1 MTKYGLRARVL
12 AFTILPTL
20 IIGGLIAGY
29 FTFHRYHQLEN
40 NLIDQGINIIEP
52 LAIASEYGMTQH
64 SRESLKRLIGLTHRK
79 NSPFI
84 KSIAVFTQD
93 NQLFVTSNYHR
104 DFSQL
109 RLPDGSVIPALTSV
123 SFNGDDIILRTPIQA
138 ETSLDGFPLPSDLEP
153 PVIGYISMQL
163 ATDRAIV
170 LQYRDAFFAVVI
182 VLIGLAI
189 STLFGFR
196 LVKSVTQPITDMVQA
211 VHRIR
216 EGRLDTRV
224 SGQLTGELDM
234 LKNGIN
240 AMAKALSEYHEEM
253 QQNIDQATSDLRET
267 LEQIE
272 IQNVELDMAKKRAQE
287 AARVKSEFLA
297 NMSHELRTPLNG
309 VIGFTRQLLKTSL
322 TPSQTDYMQ
331 TIEKSARNLL
341 GIINDILDFSKLEAG
356 KLQLEHIPFS
366 LRDTLN
372 ETMHLL
378 GPSAHDKQLELSL
391 QVDAAV
397 PDYLTGDPM
406 RLQQVLTNLTGNAIK
421 FTERGNVD
429 VRVEQTGESS
439 GNKVRL
445 RVLIRD
451 TGIGISEEQ
460 QRQLFQAFNQADSSI
475 SRRYGGTGLG
485 LVITQKLVQQMGGQI
500 RFESELGKGSVFSF
514 NLELDVSP
522 LPQTERLPLDRIL
535 GKRVWLLEPDP
546 FTHASLLALLA
557 EWQLDVHS
565 LTVDEEW
572 PQMSSQDMVLIGSST
587 LHSPQQVIAR
597 LDGLDGQQNTIVML
611 SSHEPS
617 LYDAMLAHGAVH
629 CLSKPINHR
638 KLLHAL
644 LSPEAARSTP
654 LPAPSQR
661 TGQEIKVQAV
671 KVLAVD
677 DNAANLKLIA
687 AMLKEMVTEV
697 VVCKNG
703 KEAVNLAQSQ
713 PFDIIFMDI
722 QMPVMDGISA
732 TQAIRHHS
740 LNTETPIV
748 AVTAHAIPG
757 ERERL
762 IRQGMDDYLAKP
774 IDEGM
779 LAQLITDF
787 AHRRHQNH
795 GDRQIDWDL
804 AVRQAAGKQ
813 ALAKEM
819 LTMLLASFDEVEP
832 LLEAA
837 LEGTAD
843 DAEVL
848 AQLHRLNGGCAYS
861 GVPGLQRLLSQL
873 EQQLRDGVPVSDL
886 EPELL
891 ELQDALEQV
900 RREAPPYLAL
910 AD

>member
-1 MTKYGLRARVL
+1 MSHKNNSMTKYGLRARVL

-20 IIGGLIAGY
+20 IIGGLMAGY
-29 FTFHRYHQLEN
+29 FTFHRYQQLEN

-79 NSPFI
+79 NSPLI

-104 DFSQL
+104 DFTRLQ
-109 RLPDGSVIPALTSV
+109 LPDGEPIPELTSITLY
-123 SFNGDDIILRTPIQA
+123 GDDIILRTPIQA
-138 ETSLDGFPLPSDLEP
+138 ETTMDGFPLPSDVEP
-153 PVIGYISMQL
+153 PMIGYISMQMT
-163 ATDRAIV
+163 TDRAM
-170 LQYRDAFFAVVI
+170 LLHYRDTFFAI
-182 VLIGLAI
+182 IMVLLGVAV

-196 LVKSVTQPITDMVQA
+196 LVKSVTQPITNMVQA
-211 VHRIR
+211 VHKIR

-224 SGQLTGELDM
+224 SGELTGELDM

-391 QVDAAV
+391 RVDADV
-397 PDYLTGDPM
+397 PDTLTGDPM

-429 VRVEQTGESS
+429 VHIEQLGSS
-439 GNKVRL
+439 NHKVKLNVR
-445 RVLIRD
+445 IRD

-500 RFESELGKGSVFSF
+500 RFESELDKGSVFSF
-514 NLELDVSP
+514 SLDLEVSP
-522 LPQTERLPLDRIL
+522 LPQTDQLPLDRIRN
-535 GKRVWLLEPDP
+535 KRLWLLEPDP
-546 FTHASLLALLA
+546 FARAALLALLA
-557 EWQLDVHS
+557 EWQLDIQL
-565 LTVDEEW
+565 LTNDAPW
-572 PQMSSQDMVLIGSST
+572 PEMSEQDIVLIGSST
-587 LHSPQQVIAR
+587 LHTPQQVISR
-597 LDGLDGQQNTIVML
+597 LDSLSGQQQNTIVLL
-611 SSHEPS
+611 SSHEPA
-617 LYDAMLAHGAVH
+617 LYEAMLTHGAQH
-629 CLSKPINHR
+629 CLSKPLNHR

-644 LSPEAARSTP
+644 LTPEASRQQ
-654 LPAPSQR
+654 LPAQPSARQL
-661 TGQEIKVQAV
+661 QPI

-687 AMLKEMVTEV
+687 AMLREMVTQV
-697 VVCKNG
+697 VLCKNG
-703 KEAVNLAQSQ
+703 KEAVKQAQSQ

-722 QMPVMDGISA
+722 QMPIMDGISA
-732 TQAIRHHS
+732 TQAIRSQS

-774 IDEGM
+774 IDESM
-779 LAQLITDF
+779 LARLITDF
-787 AHRRHQNH
+787 AHRRHQIV
-795 GDRQIDWDL
+795 GDQQVDWAL
-804 AVRQAAGKQ
+804 AVRQAAGKED
-813 ALAKEM
+813 LAREM

-832 LLEAA
+832 VLDAA
-837 LEGTAD
+837 LAGAID
-843 DAEVL
+843 DSEVL

-873 EQQLRDGVPVSDL
+873 EQQLRDGVPVSEL

-891 ELQDALEQV
+891 ELQDALELV
-900 RREAPPYLAL
+900 RQGAPRYLN
-910 AD
+910 

>member
-20 IIGGLIAGY
+20 IIGGLMAGY
-29 FTFHRYHQLEN
+29 FTFHRYQQLEN

-79 NSPFI
+79 NSPLI

-104 DFSQL
+104 DFTRLQ
-109 RLPDGSVIPALTSV
+109 LPDGEPIPELTSITLY
-123 SFNGDDIILRTPIQA
+123 GDDIILRTPIQA
-138 ETSLDGFPLPSDLEP
+138 ETTMDGFPLPSDVEP
-153 PVIGYISMQL
+153 PMIGYISMQMT
-163 ATDRAIV
+163 TDRAM
-170 LQYRDAFFAVVI
+170 LLHYRDTFFAI
-182 VLIGLAI
+182 IMVLLGVAV

-196 LVKSVTQPITDMVQA
+196 LVKSVTQPITNMVQA
-211 VHRIR
+211 VHKIR

-224 SGQLTGELDM
+224 SGELTGELDM

-391 QVDAAV
+391 RVDADV
-397 PDYLTGDPM
+397 PDTLTGDPM

-429 VRVEQTGESS
+429 VHIEQLGSS
-439 GNKVRL
+439 NHKVKLNVR
-445 RVLIRD
+445 IRD

-500 RFESELGKGSVFSF
+500 RFESELDKGSIFSF
-514 NLELDVSP
+514 SLDLEVSP
-522 LPQTERLPLDRIL
+522 LPQTDQLPLDRIRN
-535 GKRVWLLEPDP
+535 KRLWLLEPDP
-546 FTHASLLALLA
+546 FARAALLALLA
-557 EWQLDVHS
+557 EWQLDVQL
-565 LTVDEEW
+565 LTNDAPW
-572 PQMSSQDMVLIGSST
+572 PEMSEQDIVLIGSST
-587 LHSPQQVIAR
+587 LHTPQQVISR
-597 LDGLDGQQNTIVML
+597 LDSLSGQQQNTIVLL
-611 SSHEPS
+611 SSHEPA
-617 LYDAMLAHGAVH
+617 LYEAMLAHGAQH
-629 CLSKPINHR
+629 CLSKPLNHR

-644 LSPEAARSTP
+644 LTPEASRQQ
-654 LPAPSQR
+654 LPAQPSARQL
-661 TGQEIKVQAV
+661 QPL

-687 AMLKEMVTEV
+687 AMLREMVTQV
-697 VVCKNG
+697 VLCKNG
-703 KEAVNLAQSQ
+703 KEAVKQAQSQ

-722 QMPVMDGISA
+722 QMPIMDGISA
-732 TQAIRHHS
+732 TQAIRSQS

-774 IDEGM
+774 IDESM
-779 LAQLITDF
+779 LARLITDF
-787 AHRRHQNH
+787 AHRRHQIV
-795 GDRQIDWDL
+795 GDQQIDWAL
-804 AVRQAAGKQ
+804 AVRQAAGKED
-813 ALAKEM
+813 LAREM

-832 LLEAA
+832 VLDAA
-837 LEGTAD
+837 LASAID
-843 DAEVL
+843 DSEVL

-873 EQQLRDGVPVSDL
+873 EQQLRDGVPVSEL

-891 ELQDALEQV
+891 ELQDALELV
-900 RREAPPYLAL
+900 RQEAPRYLS
-910 AD
+910 

>member
-1 MTKYGLRARVL
+1 MSHKNNSMTKYGLRARVL

-20 IIGGLIAGY
+20 IIGGLMAGY
-29 FTFHRYHQLEN
+29 FTFHRYQQLEN

-79 NSPFI
+79 NSPLI

-104 DFSQL
+104 DFTRLQ
-109 RLPDGSVIPALTSV
+109 LPDGEPIPELTSITLY
-123 SFNGDDIILRTPIQA
+123 GDDIILRTPIQA
-138 ETSLDGFPLPSDLEP
+138 ETTMDGFPLPSDVEP
-153 PVIGYISMQL
+153 PMIGYISMQMT
-163 ATDRAIV
+163 TDRAM
-170 LQYRDAFFAVVI
+170 LLHYRDTFFAI
-182 VLIGLAI
+182 IMVLLGVAV

-196 LVKSVTQPITDMVQA
+196 LVKSVTQPITNMVQA
-211 VHRIR
+211 VHKIR

-224 SGQLTGELDM
+224 SGELTGELDM

-391 QVDAAV
+391 RVDADV
-397 PDYLTGDPM
+397 PDTLTGDPM

-429 VRVEQTGESS
+429 VHIEQLGSS
-439 GNKVRL
+439 NHKVKLNVR
-445 RVLIRD
+445 IRD

-500 RFESELGKGSVFSF
+500 RFESELDKGSVFSF
-514 NLELDVSP
+514 SLDLEVSP
-522 LPQTERLPLDRIL
+522 LPQTDQLPLDRIHN
-535 GKRVWLLEPDP
+535 KRLWLLEPDP
-546 FTHASLLALLA
+546 FARAALLALLA
-557 EWQLDVHS
+557 EWQLDVQL
-565 LTVDEEW
+565 LTNDAPW
-572 PQMSSQDMVLIGSST
+572 PEMSEQDIVLIGSST
-587 LHSPQQVIAR
+587 LHTPQQVLSR
-597 LDGLDGQQNTIVML
+597 LDSLSGQQQNTIVLL
-611 SSHEPS
+611 SSHEPA
-617 LYDAMLAHGAVH
+617 LYEAMLTHGAQH
-629 CLSKPINHR
+629 CLSKPLNHR

-644 LSPEAARSTP
+644 LTPEASRQQ
-654 LPAPSQR
+654 LPAQPSARQL
-661 TGQEIKVQAV
+661 QPI

-687 AMLKEMVTEV
+687 AMLREMVTQV
-697 VVCKNG
+697 VLCKNG
-703 KEAVNLAQSQ
+703 KEAVKQAQSQ

-722 QMPVMDGISA
+722 QMPIMDGISA
-732 TQAIRHHS
+732 TQAIRSQS

-774 IDEGM
+774 IDESM
-779 LAQLITDF
+779 LARLITDF
-787 AHRRHQNH
+787 AHRRHQIV
-795 GDRQIDWDL
+795 GDQQIDWAL
-804 AVRQAAGKQ
+804 AVRQAAGKED
-813 ALAKEM
+813 LAREM

-832 LLEAA
+832 VLDAA
-837 LEGTAD
+837 LAGAID
-843 DAEVL
+843 DSEVL

-873 EQQLRDGVPVSDL
+873 EQQLRDGVPVSEL

-891 ELQDALEQV
+891 ELQDALELV
-900 RREAPPYLAL
+900 RQEAPRYLS
-910 AD
+910 

>member
-20 IIGGLIAGY
+20 IIGGLMAGY
-29 FTFHRYHQLEN
+29 FTFHRYQQLEN

-79 NSPFI
+79 NSPLI

-104 DFSQL
+104 DFTRL
-109 RLPDGSVIPALTSV
+109 RLPDGSQIPELTSV
-123 SFNGDDIILRTPIQA
+123 TLYGDDIILRTPIQA
-138 ETSLDGFPLPSDLEP
+138 ETSMDGFPLPSDVEP
-153 PVIGYISMQL
+153 PMIGYISMQMT
-163 ATDRAIV
+163 TDRAMI
-170 LQYRDAFFAVVI
+170 LQYRDTFFAVI
-182 VLIGLAI
+182 MVLIGLAV

-211 VHRIR
+211 VHKIR

-309 VIGFTRQLLKTSL
+309 VIGFTRQLLKTAL

-391 QVDAAV
+391 QVDAEV

-429 VRVEQTGESS
+429 VRIEQTGGSN

-445 RVLIRD
+445 NVLIRD

-514 NLELDVSP
+514 SLDMDVSP
-522 LPQTERLPLDRIL
+522 LPQTDKLPLDRIQ

-546 FTHASLLALLA
+546 FSHSSLCALLA
-557 EWQLDVHS
+557 EWQLDVQS
-565 LTVDEEW
+565 LAIDTIW
-572 PQMSSQDMVLIGSST
+572 PEMSNQDMVIIGSST
-587 LHSPQQVIAR
+587 LHTPQQVIAR
-597 LDGLDGQQNTIVML
+597 LDGLDGQQNTIVLL
-611 SSHEPS
+611 SSHEPA
-617 LYDAMLAHGAVH
+617 LYDAMLAHGAQH
-629 CLSKPINHR
+629 CLSKPTNHR

-644 LSPEAARSTP
+644 LSPEAAKSAP
-654 LPAPSQR
+654 LPAPTQR
-661 TGQEIKVQAV
+661 QVQQV

-687 AMLKEMVTEV
+687 AMLKEMVSQVE
-697 VVCKNG
+697 VCKNG
-703 KEAVNLAQSQ
+703 KEAVRLAQSQ

-722 QMPVMDGISA
+722 QMPIMDGISA
-732 TQAIRHHS
+732 TQAIRSQS

-774 IDEGM
+774 IDESM

-795 GDRQIDWDL
+795 ADQQIDWSL
-804 AVRQAAGKQ
+804 AVRQAAGKLD
-813 ALAKEM
+813 LAKEM
-819 LTMLLASFDEVEP
+819 LTMLMASFDEVDP
-832 LLEAA
+832 VLEAA
-837 LEGTAD
+837 LAGQVE

-873 EQQLRDGVPVSDL
+873 EQQLRDGVPVSEL

-891 ELQDALEQV
+891 ELQDAMEQV
-900 RREAPPYLAL
+900 RQEAPRYLV
-910 AD
+910 

>member
-20 IIGGLIAGY
+20 IIGGLMAGY
-29 FTFHRYHQLEN
+29 FTFHRYQQLEN

-79 NSPFI
+79 NSPLI

-104 DFSQL
+104 DFTRL
-109 RLPDGSVIPALTSV
+109 RLPDGSQIPELTSV
-123 SFNGDDIILRTPIQA
+123 TLYGDDIILRTPIQA
-138 ETSLDGFPLPSDLEP
+138 ETSMDGFPLPSDVEP
-153 PVIGYISMQL
+153 PMIGYISMQMT
-163 ATDRAIV
+163 TDRAMI
-170 LQYRDAFFAVVI
+170 LQYRDTFFAVI
-182 VLIGLAI
+182 MVLIGIAF

-211 VHRIR
+211 VHKIR

-309 VIGFTRQLLKTSL
+309 VIGFTRQLLKTAL

-391 QVDAAV
+391 QVDAEV

-406 RLQQVLTNLTGNAIK
+406 RLQQVLTNLAGNAIK

-429 VRVEQTGESS
+429 VHIEQTGSS
-439 GNKVRL
+439 NGNKVRL
-445 RVLIRD
+445 NVLIRD

-500 RFESELGKGSVFSF
+500 RFESELGKGSIFSF
-514 NLELDVSP
+514 SLDMDVSP
-522 LPQTERLPLDRIL
+522 LPQTEKLPLDRIQ

-546 FTHASLLALLA
+546 FSHSSLCALLA
-557 EWQLDVHS
+557 EWQLDVQS
-565 LTVDEEW
+565 LAIDTIW
-572 PQMSSQDMVLIGSST
+572 PEMSNQDMVIIGSST
-587 LHSPQQVIAR
+587 LHTPQQVIAR
-597 LDGLDGQQNTIVML
+597 LDALDGQQNTIVLL

-617 LYDAMLAHGAVH
+617 LYEAMLAHGAQH
-629 CLSKPINHR
+629 CLSKPTNHR

-644 LSPEAARSTP
+644 LSPEATKSAP
-654 LPAPSQR
+654 LPTPSPR
-661 TGQEIKVQAV
+661 SVQAI

-687 AMLKEMVTEV
+687 AMLKEMVSQV

-703 KEAVNLAQSQ
+703 KEAVRLAQSQ

-722 QMPVMDGISA
+722 QMPIMDGISA
-732 TQAIRHHS
+732 TQAIRSQS

-774 IDEGM
+774 IDESM

-795 GDRQIDWDL
+795 GDQQIDWSL
-804 AVRQAAGKQ
+804 AVRQAAGKLD
-813 ALAKEM
+813 LAKEM
-819 LTMLLASFDEVEP
+819 LTMLMASFDEVDP
-832 LLEAA
+832 VLEAA
-837 LEGTAD
+837 FAGQGE

-873 EQQLRDGVPVSDL
+873 EQQLRDGVPVSEL

-891 ELQDALEQV
+891 ELQDAMEQV
-900 RREAPPYLAL
+900 RREAPLYLA
-910 AD
+910 

>member
-20 IIGGLIAGY
+20 IIGGLMAGY
-29 FTFHRYHQLEN
+29 FTFHRYQQLEN

-79 NSPFI
+79 NSPLI

-104 DFSQL
+104 DFTRL
-109 RLPDGSVIPALTSV
+109 RLPDGVPIPDLTSITLQ
-123 SFNGDDIILRTPIQA
+123 GDDIILRTPIQA
-138 ETSLDGFPLPSDLEP
+138 ETSMDGFPLPSDAEP
-153 PVIGYISMQL
+153 PMIGYIAMQMT
-163 ATDRAIV
+163 TDRAML
-170 LQYRDAFFAVVI
+170 LQYRDTFFAIIMVI
-182 VLIGLAI
+182 IGVAF

-196 LVKSVTQPITDMVQA
+196 LVKSVTQPITNMVQA
-211 VHRIR
+211 VHKIR

-391 QVDAAV
+391 RVDANV
-397 PDYLTGDPM
+397 PDTLTGDPM

-421 FTERGNVD
+421 FTEQGNVD
-429 VRVEQTGESS
+429 VHIEQIGS
-439 GNKVRL
+439 GHHKVRL
-445 RVLIRD
+445 NVQIRD
-451 TGIGISEEQ
+451 TGIGISPEQ

-500 RFESELGKGSVFSF
+500 RFESVLDQGSTFSF
-514 NLELDVSP
+514 SLDVEVSP
-522 LPQTERLPLDRIL
+522 LPQTDQLPLDRIQ
-535 GKRVWLLEPDP
+535 GKRLWLLEPDT
-546 FTHASLLALLA
+546 FAQASLLALLA
-557 EWQLDVHS
+557 EWQLDVHP
-565 LTVDEEW
+565 LAIDDPW
-572 PQMSSQDMVLIGSST
+572 PEMSEQDMVLIGSST
-587 LHSPQQVIAR
+587 RHIPQQVLQR
-597 LDGLDGQQNTIVML
+597 LDSLSGQQQNTIVLL
-611 SSHEPS
+611 SSHEPA
-617 LYDAMLAHGAVH
+617 LYEAMLAHGAQH
-629 CLSKPINHR
+629 CLSKPVNHR

-644 LSPEAARSTP
+644 LSPEASRQK
-654 LPAPSQR
+654 LPAQPTHHPLQP
-661 TGQEIKVQAV
+661 I

-687 AMLKEMVTEV
+687 AMLKEMVSQV

-703 KEAVNLAQSQ
+703 KEAVKQARSQ

-722 QMPVMDGISA
+722 QMPIMDGISA
-732 TQAIRHHS
+732 TQAIRNQS
-740 LNTETPIV
+740 LNTTTPIV

-762 IRQGMDDYLAKP
+762 IRQGMDDYLTKP
-774 IDEGM
+774 IDESM

-787 AHRRHQNH
+787 AHRRHQND
-795 GDRQIDWDL
+795 GAQQIDWAL
-804 AVRQAAGKQ
+804 AVRQAAGKEE
-813 ALAKEM
+813 LAKEM
-819 LTMLLASFDEVEP
+819 LAMLLANFDEVEP
-832 LLEAA
+832 VLDAA
-837 LEGTAD
+837 LASEVAD
-843 DAEVL
+843 EEVL
-848 AQLHRLNGGCAYS
+848 TQIHRLNGGCAYS

-873 EQQLRDGVPVSDL
+873 EQQLRDGMVVSEL

-891 ELQDALEQV
+891 ELQDALELV
-900 RREAPPYLAL
+900 RQEAPRYLP
-910 AD
+910 

>member
-20 IIGGLIAGY
+20 IIGGLMAGY
-29 FTFHRYHQLEN
+29 FTFHRYQQLEN

-79 NSPFI
+79 NSPLI

-104 DFSQL
+104 DFTRLQ
-109 RLPDGSVIPALTSV
+109 LPDGEPIPELTSITLY
-123 SFNGDDIILRTPIQA
+123 GDDIILRTPIQA
-138 ETSLDGFPLPSDLEP
+138 ETTMDGFPLPSDVEP
-153 PVIGYISMQL
+153 PMIGYISMQMT
-163 ATDRAIV
+163 TDRAM
-170 LQYRDAFFAVVI
+170 LLHYRDTFFAI
-182 VLIGLAI
+182 IMVLLGVAV

-196 LVKSVTQPITDMVQA
+196 LVKSVTQPITNMVQA
-211 VHRIR
+211 VHKIR

-224 SGQLTGELDM
+224 SGELTGELDM

-391 QVDAAV
+391 RVDADV
-397 PDYLTGDPM
+397 PDTLTGDPM

-429 VRVEQTGESS
+429 VHIEQLGSS
-439 GNKVRL
+439 NHKVKLNVR
-445 RVLIRD
+445 IRD

-500 RFESELGKGSVFSF
+500 RFESELDKGSVFSF
-514 NLELDVSP
+514 SLDLEVSP
-522 LPQTERLPLDRIL
+522 LPQTDQLPLDRIRN
-535 GKRVWLLEPDP
+535 KRLWLLEPDP
-546 FTHASLLALLA
+546 FARAALLALLA
-557 EWQLDVHS
+557 EWQLDVQL
-565 LTVDEEW
+565 LTNDAPW
-572 PQMSSQDMVLIGSST
+572 PEMSDQDIVLIGSST
-587 LHSPQQVIAR
+587 LHTPQQVINR
-597 LDGLDGQQNTIVML
+597 LDSLSGQQQNTIVLL
-611 SSHEPS
+611 SSHEPA
-617 LYDAMLAHGAVH
+617 LYEAMLAHGAQH
-629 CLSKPINHR
+629 CLSKPLNHR

-644 LSPEAARSTP
+644 LTPEASRQQ
-654 LPAPSQR
+654 LPAQPSARQL
-661 TGQEIKVQAV
+661 QQI

-687 AMLKEMVTEV
+687 AMLREMVTQV
-697 VVCKNG
+697 VLCKNG
-703 KEAVNLAQSQ
+703 KEAVKQAQSQ

-722 QMPVMDGISA
+722 QMPIMDGISA
-732 TQAIRHHS
+732 TQAIRSQS

-774 IDEGM
+774 IDESM
-779 LAQLITDF
+779 LARLITDF
-787 AHRRHQNH
+787 AHRRHQIV
-795 GDRQIDWDL
+795 GDQQIDWAL
-804 AVRQAAGKQ
+804 AVRQAAGKED
-813 ALAKEM
+813 LAKEM

-832 LLEAA
+832 VLDAA
-837 LEGTAD
+837 LAGAID
-843 DAEVL
+843 DSEVL

-873 EQQLRDGVPVSDL
+873 EQQLRDGVPVSEL

-891 ELQDALEQV
+891 ELQDALELV
-900 RREAPPYLAL
+900 RQEAPRYLN
-910 AD
+910 

>member
-20 IIGGLIAGY
+20 IIGGLMAGY
-29 FTFHRYHQLEN
+29 FTFHRYQQLEN

-79 NSPFI
+79 NSPLI

-104 DFSQL
+104 DFTRL
-109 RLPDGSVIPALTSV
+109 RLPDGRPIPELTSV
-123 SFNGDDIILRTPIQA
+123 SRYGDDIILRTPIQA
-138 ETSLDGFPLPSDLEP
+138 ETSLDGFPLPSDLDP
-153 PVIGYISMQL
+153 PVIGYISMQM
-163 ATDRAIV
+163 TMDRAMI
-170 LQYRDAFFAVVI
+170 LQYRDTFFAVI
-182 VLIGLAI
+182 MVLIGIAV
-189 STLFGFR
+189 SALFGFR
-196 LVKSVTQPITDMVQA
+196 LVKSVTQPITDMVKA
-211 VHRIR
+211 VHKIR

-309 VIGFTRQLLKTSL
+309 VIGFTRQLLKTAL

-341 GIINDILDFSKLEAG
+341 SIINDILDFSKLEAG

-391 QVDAAV
+391 RIDAEV
-397 PDYLTGDPM
+397 PDHLTGDPM
-406 RLQQVLTNLTGNAIK
+406 RLQQVITNLAGNAIK
-421 FTERGNVD
+421 FTEQGNVD
-429 VRVEQTGESS
+429 VHISQS
-439 GNKVRL
+439 GPLHQGKCRL
-445 RVLIRD
+445 NVQIRD
-451 TGIGISEEQ
+451 TGIGISPDQ

-485 LVITQKLVQQMGGQI
+485 LVITQKLVQQMGGLI
-500 RFESELGKGSVFSF
+500 RFESELGQGSVFTFSLD
-514 NLELDVSP
+514 LEVSL
-522 LPQTERLPLDRIL
+522 LPQADQLPLDRIR
-535 GKRVWLLEPDP
+535 GRRVWLLEPDP
-546 FTHASLLALLA
+546 FTRAALCALLE
-557 EWQLDVHS
+557 EWRLDVT
-565 LTVDEEW
+565 LVEPDAPW
-572 PQMSSQDMVLIGSST
+572 PAIADQDMVIIGSSQRHGSESV
-587 LHSPQQVIAR
+587 LAR
-597 LDGLDGQQNTIVML
+597 LDGLKGRQNRIVLL
-611 SSHEPS
+611 SSHEPA
-617 LYDAMLAHGAVH
+617 LYEEMHQHGALH
-629 CLSKPINHR
+629 CLSKPVNHR
-638 KLLHAL
+638 KLLHTL
-644 LSPEAARSTP
+644 LSPEATKNEL
-654 LPAPSQR
+654 LPAPQPR
-661 TGQEIKVQAV
+661 HIEDIR
-671 KVLAVD
+671 VLAVD

-687 AMLKEMVTEV
+687 AMLKEMVSQV

-703 KEAVNLAQSQ
+703 KEAVHQAQSQ
-713 PFDIIFMDI
+713 GFDIIFMDI
-722 QMPVMDGISA
+722 QMPIMDGISA
-732 TQAIRHHS
+732 TQAIRSQS

-774 IDEGM
+774 IDEAM
-779 LAQLITDF
+779 LAQLIKDF
-787 AHRRHQNH
+787 AHRRHQSS
-795 GDRQIDWDL
+795 GPQQIDWTL
-804 AVRQAAGKQ
+804 AVRQAASKPE
-813 ALAKEM
+813 LAQEM
-819 LTMLLASFDEVEP
+819 LTMLLISFDEVDA

-837 LEGTAD
+837 IRGEAPSQ
-843 DAEVL
+843 EVL
-848 AQLHRLNGGCAYS
+848 DQLHRLNGGCAYS

-873 EQQLRDGVPVSDL
+873 EQQLRDGVAVAEL

-891 ELQDALEQV
+891 ELQDAIEQV
-900 RREAPPYLAL
+900 RAEAPRYL
-910 AD
+910 

>member
-20 IIGGLIAGY
+20 IIGGLMAGY
-29 FTFHRYHQLEN
+29 FTFHRYQQLEN

-79 NSPFI
+79 NSPLI

-104 DFSQL
+104 DFTRLQ
-109 RLPDGSVIPALTSV
+109 LPDGEPIPELTSITLY
-123 SFNGDDIILRTPIQA
+123 GDDIILRTPIQA
-138 ETSLDGFPLPSDLEP
+138 ETTMDGFPLPSDVEP
-153 PVIGYISMQL
+153 PMIGYISMQMT
-163 ATDRAIV
+163 TDRAM
-170 LQYRDAFFAVVI
+170 LLHYRDTFFAI
-182 VLIGLAI
+182 IMVLLGVAV

-196 LVKSVTQPITDMVQA
+196 LVKSVTQPITNMVQA
-211 VHRIR
+211 VHKIR

-224 SGQLTGELDM
+224 SGELTGELDM

-391 QVDAAV
+391 RVDADV
-397 PDYLTGDPM
+397 PDTLTGDPM

-429 VRVEQTGESS
+429 VHIEQLGSS
-439 GNKVRL
+439 NHKVKLNVR
-445 RVLIRD
+445 IRD

-500 RFESELGKGSVFSF
+500 RFESELDKGSVFSF
-514 NLELDVSP
+514 SLDLEVSP
-522 LPQTERLPLDRIL
+522 LPQTDQLPLDRIRN
-535 GKRVWLLEPDP
+535 KRLWLLEPDP
-546 FTHASLLALLA
+546 FARAALLALLA
-557 EWQLDVHS
+557 EWQLDIQL
-565 LTVDEEW
+565 LTNDAPW
-572 PQMSSQDMVLIGSST
+572 PEMSEQDIVLIGSST
-587 LHSPQQVIAR
+587 LHTPQQVISR
-597 LDGLDGQQNTIVML
+597 LDSLSGQQQNTIVLL
-611 SSHEPS
+611 SSHEPA
-617 LYDAMLAHGAVH
+617 LYEAMLTHGAQH
-629 CLSKPINHR
+629 CLSKPLNHR

-644 LSPEAARSTP
+644 LTPEASRQQ
-654 LPAPSQR
+654 LPAQPSARQL
-661 TGQEIKVQAV
+661 QPI

-687 AMLKEMVTEV
+687 AMLREMVTQV
-697 VVCKNG
+697 VLCKNG
-703 KEAVNLAQSQ
+703 KEAVKQAQSQ

-722 QMPVMDGISA
+722 QMPIMDGISA
-732 TQAIRHHS
+732 TQAIRSQS

-774 IDEGM
+774 IDESM
-779 LAQLITDF
+779 LARLITDF
-787 AHRRHQNH
+787 AHRRHQIV
-795 GDRQIDWDL
+795 GDQQVDWAL
-804 AVRQAAGKQ
+804 AVRQAAGKED
-813 ALAKEM
+813 LAREM

-832 LLEAA
+832 VLDAA
-837 LEGTAD
+837 LAGAID
-843 DAEVL
+843 DSEVL

-873 EQQLRDGVPVSDL
+873 EQQLRDGVPVSEL

-891 ELQDALEQV
+891 ELQDALELV
-900 RREAPPYLAL
+900 RQGAPRYLN
-910 AD
+910 

>member
-1 MTKYGLRARVL
+1 MSHKNNSMTKYGLRARVL

-20 IIGGLIAGY
+20 IIGGLMAGY
-29 FTFHRYHQLEN
+29 FTFHRYQQLEN

-79 NSPFI
+79 NSPLI

-104 DFSQL
+104 DFTRLQ
-109 RLPDGSVIPALTSV
+109 LPDGEPIPELTSITLY
-123 SFNGDDIILRTPIQA
+123 GDDIILRTPIQA
-138 ETSLDGFPLPSDLEP
+138 ETTMDGFPLPSDVEP
-153 PVIGYISMQL
+153 PMIGYISMQMT
-163 ATDRAIV
+163 TDRAM
-170 LQYRDAFFAVVI
+170 LLHYRDTFFAI
-182 VLIGLAI
+182 IMVLLGVAV

-196 LVKSVTQPITDMVQA
+196 LVKSVTQPITNMVQA
-211 VHRIR
+211 VHKIR

-224 SGQLTGELDM
+224 SGELTGELDM

-391 QVDAAV
+391 RVDADV
-397 PDYLTGDPM
+397 PDTLTGDPM

-429 VRVEQTGESS
+429 VHIEQLGSS
-439 GNKVRL
+439 NHKVKLNVR
-445 RVLIRD
+445 IRD

-500 RFESELGKGSVFSF
+500 RFESELDKGSVFSF
-514 NLELDVSP
+514 SLDLEVSP
-522 LPQTERLPLDRIL
+522 LPQTDQLPLDRIHN
-535 GKRVWLLEPDP
+535 KRLWLLEPDP
-546 FTHASLLALLA
+546 FARAALLALLA
-557 EWQLDVHS
+557 EWQLDVQL
-565 LTVDEEW
+565 LTNDAPW
-572 PQMSSQDMVLIGSST
+572 PEMSEQDIVLIGSST
-587 LHSPQQVIAR
+587 LHTPQQVISR
-597 LDGLDGQQNTIVML
+597 LDSLSGQQQNTIVLL
-611 SSHEPS
+611 SSHEPA
-617 LYDAMLAHGAVH
+617 LYEAMLAHGAQH
-629 CLSKPINHR
+629 CLSKPLNHR

-644 LSPEAARSTP
+644 LTPEASRQQ
-654 LPAPSQR
+654 LPAQPSARQL
-661 TGQEIKVQAV
+661 QPI

-687 AMLKEMVTEV
+687 AMLREMVTQV
-697 VVCKNG
+697 VLCKNG
-703 KEAVNLAQSQ
+703 KEAVKQAQSQ

-722 QMPVMDGISA
+722 QMPIMDGISA
-732 TQAIRHHS
+732 TQAIRSQS

-774 IDEGM
+774 IDESM
-779 LAQLITDF
+779 LARLITDF
-787 AHRRHQNH
+787 AHRRHQIV
-795 GDRQIDWDL
+795 GDQQIDWAL
-804 AVRQAAGKQ
+804 AVRQAAGKED
-813 ALAKEM
+813 LAREM

-832 LLEAA
+832 VLDAA
-837 LEGTAD
+837 LAGAID
-843 DAEVL
+843 DSEVL

-873 EQQLRDGVPVSDL
+873 EQQLRDGVPVSEL

-891 ELQDALEQV
+891 ELQDALELV
-900 RREAPPYLAL
+900 RQEAPRYLS
-910 AD
+910 

>member
-20 IIGGLIAGY
+20 IIGGLMAGY
-29 FTFHRYHQLEN
+29 FTFHRYQQLEN

-79 NSPFI
+79 NSPLI

-104 DFSQL
+104 DFTRL
-109 RLPDGSVIPALTSV
+109 RLPDGSQIPELTSV
-123 SFNGDDIILRTPIQA
+123 TLYGDDIILRTPIQA
-138 ETSLDGFPLPSDLEP
+138 ETSMDGFPLPSDVEP
-153 PVIGYISMQL
+153 PMIGYISMQMT
-163 ATDRAIV
+163 TDRAMI
-170 LQYRDAFFAVVI
+170 LQYRDTFFAVI
-182 VLIGLAI
+182 MVLIGIAF

-211 VHRIR
+211 VHKIR

-309 VIGFTRQLLKTSL
+309 VIGFTRQLLKTAL

-391 QVDAAV
+391 QVDAEV

-406 RLQQVLTNLTGNAIK
+406 RLQQVLTNLAGNAIK

-429 VRVEQTGESS
+429 VRIEQTGGSN

-445 RVLIRD
+445 NVLIRD

-514 NLELDVSP
+514 SLDLDVSP
-522 LPQTERLPLDRIL
+522 LPQTEKLPLDRIQ

-546 FTHASLLALLA
+546 FSHSSLCALLA
-557 EWQLDVHS
+557 EWQLDVQS
-565 LTVDEEW
+565 LAIDTIW
-572 PQMSSQDMVLIGSST
+572 PEMSNQDMVIIGSST
-587 LHSPQQVIAR
+587 LHTPQQVIAR
-597 LDGLDGQQNTIVML
+597 LDALDGQQNTIVLL

-617 LYDAMLAHGAVH
+617 LYEAMLAHGAQH
-629 CLSKPINHR
+629 CLSKPTNHR

-644 LSPEAARSTP
+644 LSPEATKSAP
-654 LPAPSQR
+654 LPTPSPR
-661 TGQEIKVQAV
+661 SVQAI

-687 AMLKEMVTEV
+687 AMLKEMVSQV

-703 KEAVNLAQSQ
+703 KEAVRLAQSQ

-722 QMPVMDGISA
+722 QMPIMDGISA
-732 TQAIRHHS
+732 TQAIRSQS

-774 IDEGM
+774 IDESM

-795 GDRQIDWDL
+795 GDQQIDWSL
-804 AVRQAAGKQ
+804 AVRQAAGKLD
-813 ALAKEM
+813 LAKEM
-819 LTMLLASFDEVEP
+819 LTMLMASFDEVDP
-832 LLEAA
+832 VLEAA
-837 LEGTAD
+837 FAGQVE

-873 EQQLRDGVPVSDL
+873 EQQLRDRVPVSEL

-891 ELQDALEQV
+891 ELQDAMEQV
-900 RREAPPYLAL
+900 RREAPLYLA
-910 AD
+910 

>member
-20 IIGGLIAGY
+20 IIGGLMAGY
-29 FTFHRYHQLEN
+29 FTFHRYQQLEN

-79 NSPFI
+79 NSPLI

-104 DFSQL
+104 DFTRL
-109 RLPDGSVIPALTSV
+109 RLPDGSQIPELTSV
-123 SFNGDDIILRTPIQA
+123 TLYGDDIILRTPIQA
-138 ETSLDGFPLPSDLEP
+138 ETSMDGFPLPSDVEP
-153 PVIGYISMQL
+153 PMIGYISMQMT
-163 ATDRAIV
+163 TDRAMI
-170 LQYRDAFFAVVI
+170 LQYRDTFFAVI
-182 VLIGLAI
+182 MVLIGIAV

-211 VHRIR
+211 VHKIR

-309 VIGFTRQLLKTSL
+309 VIGFTRQLLKTAL

-391 QVDAAV
+391 QVDAEV

-406 RLQQVLTNLTGNAIK
+406 RLQQVLTNLAGNAIK

-429 VRVEQTGESS
+429 VHIEQTGSS
-439 GNKVRL
+439 NGNKVRL
-445 RVLIRD
+445 NVLIRD

-514 NLELDVSP
+514 SLDLDVSP
-522 LPQTERLPLDRIL
+522 LPQTEKLPLDRIQ

-546 FTHASLLALLA
+546 FSHSSLCALLA
-557 EWQLDVHS
+557 EWQLDVQS
-565 LTVDEEW
+565 LAIDTIW
-572 PQMSSQDMVLIGSST
+572 PEMSNQDMVIIGSST
-587 LHSPQQVIAR
+587 LHTPQQVIAR
-597 LDGLDGQQNTIVML
+597 LDALDGQQNTIVLL
-611 SSHEPS
+611 SSHEPA
-617 LYDAMLAHGAVH
+617 LYDAMLAHGAQH
-629 CLSKPINHR
+629 CLSKPTNHR

-644 LSPEAARSTP
+644 LSPEAAKSAP
-654 LPAPSQR
+654 LPAPSPR
-661 TGQEIKVQAV
+661 SVQAI

-687 AMLKEMVTEV
+687 AMLKEMVSQV

-703 KEAVNLAQSQ
+703 KEAVRLAQSQ

-722 QMPVMDGISA
+722 QMPIMDGISA
-732 TQAIRHHS
+732 TQAIRSQS

-774 IDEGM
+774 IDESM

-795 GDRQIDWDL
+795 ADQQIDWAL
-804 AVRQAAGKQ
+804 AVRQAAGKLD
-813 ALAKEM
+813 LAKEM
-819 LTMLLASFDEVEP
+819 LTMLMASFDEVDP
-832 LLEAA
+832 VLEAA
-837 LEGTAD
+837 LTGQVE

-873 EQQLRDGVPVSDL
+873 EQQLRDGVPVSEL

-891 ELQDALEQV
+891 ELQDAMEQV
-900 RREAPPYLAL
+900 RQETPRYLA
-910 AD
+910 

>member
-20 IIGGLIAGY
+20 IIGGLMAGY
-29 FTFHRYHQLEN
+29 FTFHRYQQLEN

-79 NSPFI
+79 NSPLI

-104 DFSQL
+104 DFTRLQ
-109 RLPDGSVIPALTSV
+109 LPDGEPIPELTSITLY
-123 SFNGDDIILRTPIQA
+123 GDDIILRTPIQA
-138 ETSLDGFPLPSDLEP
+138 ETTMDGFPLPSDVEP
-153 PVIGYISMQL
+153 PMIGYISMQMT
-163 ATDRAIV
+163 TDRAM
-170 LQYRDAFFAVVI
+170 LLHYRDTFFAI
-182 VLIGLAI
+182 IMVLLGVAV

-196 LVKSVTQPITDMVQA
+196 LVKSVTQPITNMVQA
-211 VHRIR
+211 VHKIR

-224 SGQLTGELDM
+224 SGELTGELDM

-391 QVDAAV
+391 RVDADV
-397 PDYLTGDPM
+397 PDTLTGDPM

-429 VRVEQTGESS
+429 VHIEQLGSS
-439 GNKVRL
+439 NHKVKLNVR
-445 RVLIRD
+445 IRD

-500 RFESELGKGSVFSF
+500 RFESELDKGSVFSF
-514 NLELDVSP
+514 SLDLEVSP
-522 LPQTERLPLDRIL
+522 LPQTDQLPLDRIRN
-535 GKRVWLLEPDP
+535 KRLWLLEPDP
-546 FTHASLLALLA
+546 FARAALLALLA
-557 EWQLDVHS
+557 EWQLDVQL
-565 LTVDEEW
+565 LTNDAPW
-572 PQMSSQDMVLIGSST
+572 PEMGEQDIVLIGSST
-587 LHSPQQVIAR
+587 LHTPQQVISR
-597 LDGLDGQQNTIVML
+597 LDSLSGQQQNTIVLL
-611 SSHEPS
+611 SSHEPA
-617 LYDAMLAHGAVH
+617 LYEAMLAHGAQH
-629 CLSKPINHR
+629 CLSKPLNHR

-644 LSPEAARSTP
+644 LTPEASRQQ
-654 LPAPSQR
+654 LPAQPSARQL
-661 TGQEIKVQAV
+661 QQI

-687 AMLKEMVTEV
+687 AMLREMVTQV
-697 VVCKNG
+697 VLCKNG
-703 KEAVNLAQSQ
+703 KEAVKQAQSQ

-722 QMPVMDGISA
+722 QMPIMDGISA
-732 TQAIRHHS
+732 TQAIRSQS

-774 IDEGM
+774 IDESM
-779 LAQLITDF
+779 LARLITDF
-787 AHRRHQNH
+787 AHRRHQIV
-795 GDRQIDWDL
+795 GDQQIDWAL
-804 AVRQAAGKQ
+804 AVRQAAGKED
-813 ALAKEM
+813 LAREM

-832 LLEAA
+832 VLDAA
-837 LEGTAD
+837 LAGAID
-843 DAEVL
+843 DSEVL

-873 EQQLRDGVPVSDL
+873 EQQLRDGVPVSEL

-891 ELQDALEQV
+891 ELQDALELV
-900 RREAPPYLAL
+900 RQEAPRYLN
-910 AD
+910 

>member
-20 IIGGLIAGY
+20 IIGGLMAGY
-29 FTFHRYHQLEN
+29 FTFHRYQQLEN

-79 NSPFI
+79 NSPLI

-104 DFSQL
+104 DFTRLQ
-109 RLPDGSVIPALTSV
+109 LPDGEPIPELTSITLY
-123 SFNGDDIILRTPIQA
+123 GDDIILRTPIQA
-138 ETSLDGFPLPSDLEP
+138 ETTMDGFPLPSDVEP
-153 PVIGYISMQL
+153 PMIGYISMQMT
-163 ATDRAIV
+163 TDRAM
-170 LQYRDAFFAVVI
+170 LLHYRDTFFAI
-182 VLIGLAI
+182 IMVLLGVAV

-196 LVKSVTQPITDMVQA
+196 LVKSVTQPITNMVQA
-211 VHRIR
+211 VHKIR

-224 SGQLTGELDM
+224 SGELTGELDM

-391 QVDAAV
+391 RVDADV
-397 PDYLTGDPM
+397 PDTLTGDPM

-429 VRVEQTGESS
+429 VHIEQLGSS
-439 GNKVRL
+439 NHKVKLNVR
-445 RVLIRD
+445 IRD

-500 RFESELGKGSVFSF
+500 RFESELDKGSVFSF
-514 NLELDVSP
+514 SLDLEVSP
-522 LPQTERLPLDRIL
+522 LPQTDQLPLDRIRN
-535 GKRVWLLEPDP
+535 KRLWLLEPDP
-546 FTHASLLALLA
+546 FARAALLALLA
-557 EWQLDVHS
+557 EWQLDVQL
-565 LTVDEEW
+565 LTNDAPW
-572 PQMSSQDMVLIGSST
+572 PEMSEQDIVLIGSST
-587 LHSPQQVIAR
+587 LHTPQQVISR
-597 LDGLDGQQNTIVML
+597 LDSLSGQQQNTIVLL
-611 SSHEPS
+611 SSHEPA
-617 LYDAMLAHGAVH
+617 LYEAMLAHGAQH
-629 CLSKPINHR
+629 CLSKPLNHR

-644 LSPEAARSTP
+644 LTPEASRQQ
-654 LPAPSQR
+654 LPAQPSARQL
-661 TGQEIKVQAV
+661 QPI

-687 AMLKEMVTEV
+687 AMLREMVTQV
-697 VVCKNG
+697 VLCKNG
-703 KEAVNLAQSQ
+703 KEAVKQAQSQ

-722 QMPVMDGISA
+722 QMPIMDGISA
-732 TQAIRHHS
+732 TQAIRSQS

-774 IDEGM
+774 IDESM
-779 LAQLITDF
+779 LARLITDF
-787 AHRRHQNH
+787 AHRRHQIV
-795 GDRQIDWDL
+795 GDQQIDWAL
-804 AVRQAAGKQ
+804 AVRQAAGKED
-813 ALAKEM
+813 LAREM

-832 LLEAA
+832 VLDAA
-837 LEGTAD
+837 LAGAID
-843 DAEVL
+843 DSEVL

-873 EQQLRDGVPVSDL
+873 EQQLRDGVPVSEL

-891 ELQDALEQV
+891 ELQDALELV
-900 RREAPPYLAL
+900 RQEAPRYLS
-910 AD
+910 

>member
-29 FTFHRYHQLEN
+29 FTFHRYQQLEN

-84 KSIAVFTQD
+84 KSIAVFTQE

-123 SFNGDDIILRTPIQA
+123 SVNGDDIILRTPIQA

-170 LQYRDAFFAVVI
+170 LQYRDAFFAVII

-189 STLFGFR
+189 SALFGFR

-429 VRVEQTGESS
+429 VRVEQTGESN

-514 NLELDVSP
+514 HLDLDVSP
-522 LPQTERLPLDRIL
+522 LPQSERLPLDRIQ

-546 FTHASLLALLA
+546 FTHASLLALLG
-557 EWQLDVHS
+557 EWHLDVHS

-572 PQMSSQDMVLIGSST
+572 PPMSSQDMVLIGSST

-597 LDGLDGQQNTIVML
+597 LDGLDGQQNTIVLL
-611 SSHEPS
+611 SSHEPA

-644 LSPEAARSTP
+644 LSPEA
-654 LPAPSQR
+654 
-661 TGQEIKVQAV
+661 
-671 KVLAVD
+671 
-677 DNAANLKLIA
+677 
-687 AMLKEMVTEV
+687 
-697 VVCKNG
+697 
-703 KEAVNLAQSQ
+703 
-713 PFDIIFMDI
+713 
-722 QMPVMDGISA
+722 
-732 TQAIRHHS
+732 
-740 LNTETPIV
+740 
-748 AVTAHAIPG
+748 
-757 ERERL
+757 
-762 IRQGMDDYLAKP
+762 
-774 IDEGM
+774 
-779 LAQLITDF
+779 
-787 AHRRHQNH
+787 
-795 GDRQIDWDL
+795 
-804 AVRQAAGKQ
+804 
-813 ALAKEM
+813 
-819 LTMLLASFDEVEP
+819 
-832 LLEAA
+832 
-837 LEGTAD
+837 
-843 DAEVL
+843 
-848 AQLHRLNGGCAYS
+848 
-861 GVPGLQRLLSQL
+861 
-873 EQQLRDGVPVSDL
+873 
-886 EPELL
+886 
-891 ELQDALEQV
+891 V
-900 RREAPPYLAL
+900 RRAPCPRRRRA
-910 AD
+910 ACRRSRCWRWMTTPPTSSSSPPCSRRW

>member
-20 IIGGLIAGY
+20 IIGGLMAGY
-29 FTFHRYHQLEN
+29 FTFHRYQQLEN

-79 NSPFI
+79 NSPLI

-104 DFSQL
+104 DFTRL
-109 RLPDGSVIPALTSV
+109 RLPDGSQIPELTSV
-123 SFNGDDIILRTPIQA
+123 TLYGDDIILRTPIQA
-138 ETSLDGFPLPSDLEP
+138 ETSMDGFPLPSDVEP
-153 PVIGYISMQL
+153 PMIGYISMQMT
-163 ATDRAIV
+163 TDRAMI
-170 LQYRDAFFAVVI
+170 LQYRDTFFAVI
-182 VLIGLAI
+182 MVLIGLAV

-211 VHRIR
+211 VHKIR

-309 VIGFTRQLLKTSL
+309 VIGFTRQLLKTAL

-391 QVDAAV
+391 QVDAEV

-429 VRVEQTGESS
+429 VRIEQTGGSN

-445 RVLIRD
+445 NVLIRD

-500 RFESELGKGSVFSF
+500 RFESELGKGSIFSF
-514 NLELDVSP
+514 SLDMDVSP
-522 LPQTERLPLDRIL
+522 LPQTDKLPLDRIQ

-546 FTHASLLALLA
+546 FSHSSLCALLA
-557 EWQLDVHS
+557 EWQLDVQS
-565 LTVDEEW
+565 LAIDTIW
-572 PQMSSQDMVLIGSST
+572 PEMSNQDMVIIGSST
-587 LHSPQQVIAR
+587 LHTPQQVIAR
-597 LDGLDGQQNTIVML
+597 LDGLDGQQNTIVLL
-611 SSHEPS
+611 SSHEPA
-617 LYDAMLAHGAVH
+617 LYDAMLAHGAQH
-629 CLSKPINHR
+629 CLSKPTNHR

-644 LSPEAARSTP
+644 LSPEAAKSAP
-654 LPAPSQR
+654 LPAPTQR
-661 TGQEIKVQAV
+661 QVQQV

-687 AMLKEMVTEV
+687 AMLKEMVSQVE
-697 VVCKNG
+697 VCKNG
-703 KEAVNLAQSQ
+703 KEAVRLAQSQ

-722 QMPVMDGISA
+722 QMPIMDGISA
-732 TQAIRHHS
+732 TQAIRSQS

-774 IDEGM
+774 IDESM

-795 GDRQIDWDL
+795 ADQQIDWSL
-804 AVRQAAGKQ
+804 AVRQAAGKLD
-813 ALAKEM
+813 LAKEM
-819 LTMLLASFDEVEP
+819 LTMLMASFDEVDP
-832 LLEAA
+832 VLEAA
-837 LEGTAD
+837 LAGQVE

-873 EQQLRDGVPVSDL
+873 EQQLRDGVPVSEL

-891 ELQDALEQV
+891 ELQDAMEQV
-900 RREAPPYLAL
+900 RQEAPRYLV
-910 AD
+910 

>member
-29 FTFHRYHQLEN
+29 FTFHRYQQLEN

-84 KSIAVFTQD
+84 KSIAVFTQE

-123 SFNGDDIILRTPIQA
+123 SVNGDDIILRTPIQA

-170 LQYRDAFFAVVI
+170 LQYRDAFFAVII

-189 STLFGFR
+189 SALFGFR

-429 VRVEQTGESS
+429 VRVEQTGESN

-514 NLELDVSP
+514 HLDLDVSP
-522 LPQTERLPLDRIL
+522 LPQSERLPLDRIQ

-546 FTHASLLALLA
+546 FTHASLLALLG
-557 EWQLDVHS
+557 EWHLDVHS

-572 PQMSSQDMVLIGSST
+572 PPMSSQDMVLIGSST

-597 LDGLDGQQNTIVML
+597 LDGLDGQQNTIVLL
-611 SSHEPS
+611 SSHEPA

-644 LSPEAARSTP
+644 LSPAAVRRAP
-654 LPAPSQR
+654 LPAPTPRS
-661 TGQEIKVQAV
+661 VQAV

-795 GDRQIDWDL
+795 GDQQIDWPL
-804 AVRQAAGKQ
+804 AVRQAAGKP
-813 ALAKEM
+813 ALAREM

-832 LLEAA
+832 ILAAA
-837 LEGTAD
+837 LEGSAD
-843 DAEVL
+843 DADVL

-873 EQQLRDGVPVSDL
+873 EQQLRDGVAVSDL

-900 RREAPPYLAL
+900 RQEAPRYLAL
-910 AD
+910 TD

>member
-20 IIGGLIAGY
+20 IIGGLMAGY
-29 FTFHRYHQLEN
+29 FTFHRYQQLEN

-79 NSPFI
+79 NSPLI

-104 DFSQL
+104 DFTRL
-109 RLPDGSVIPALTSV
+109 RLPDGSQIPELTSV
-123 SFNGDDIILRTPIQA
+123 TLYGDDIILRTPIQA
-138 ETSLDGFPLPSDLEP
+138 ETSMDGFPLPSDVEP
-153 PVIGYISMQL
+153 PMIGYISMQMT
-163 ATDRAIV
+163 TDRAMI
-170 LQYRDAFFAVVI
+170 LQYRDTFFAVLI
-182 VLIGLAI
+182 VLIGIAF

-211 VHRIR
+211 VHKIR

-309 VIGFTRQLLKTSL
+309 VIGFTRQLLKTAL

-356 KLQLEHIPFS
+356 KLQLENIPFS

-391 QVDAAV
+391 QVDSEV

-429 VRVEQTGESS
+429 VRIEQTGGGN

-445 RVLIRD
+445 NVLIRD

-514 NLELDVSP
+514 SLDMDISP
-522 LPQTERLPLDRIL
+522 LPQTDKLPLDRIQ

-546 FTHASLLALLA
+546 FSHSSLCALLA
-557 EWQLDVHS
+557 EWQLEVQS
-565 LTVDEEW
+565 LAIDTIW
-572 PQMSSQDMVLIGSST
+572 PEMSNQDMVIIGSST
-587 LHSPQQVIAR
+587 LHTPQQVIAR
-597 LDGLDGQQNTIVML
+597 LDGLDGQQNTIVLL

-617 LYDAMLAHGAVH
+617 LYDAMLAHGAQH
-629 CLSKPINHR
+629 CLSKPTNHR

-644 LSPEAARSTP
+644 LSPEAAKSAP
-654 LPAPSQR
+654 LPAPSPR
-661 TGQEIKVQAV
+661 SVQAI

-687 AMLKEMVTEV
+687 AMLKEMVSQV

-703 KEAVNLAQSQ
+703 KEAVRLAQSQ

-722 QMPVMDGISA
+722 QMPIMDGISA
-732 TQAIRHHS
+732 TQAIRSQS

-774 IDEGM
+774 IDESM

-795 GDRQIDWDL
+795 ADQQIDWSL
-804 AVRQAAGKQ
+804 AVRQAAGKLD
-813 ALAKEM
+813 LAKEM
-819 LTMLLASFDEVEP
+819 LTMLMASFDEVDP
-832 LLEAA
+832 VLEAA
-837 LEGTAD
+837 LAGQVE

-873 EQQLRDGVPVSDL
+873 EQQLRDGVPVSEL

-891 ELQDALEQV
+891 ELQDAMEQV
-900 RREAPPYLAL
+900 RQEAPRYLV
-910 AD
+910 

>member
-20 IIGGLIAGY
+20 IIGGLMAGY
-29 FTFHRYHQLEN
+29 FTFHRYQQLEN

-79 NSPFI
+79 NSPLI

-104 DFSQL
+104 DFTRLQ
-109 RLPDGSVIPALTSV
+109 LPDGEPIPELTSITLY
-123 SFNGDDIILRTPIQA
+123 GDDIILRTPIQA
-138 ETSLDGFPLPSDLEP
+138 ETTMDGFPLPSDVEP
-153 PVIGYISMQL
+153 PMIGYISMQMT
-163 ATDRAIV
+163 TDRAM
-170 LQYRDAFFAVVI
+170 LLHYRDTFFAI
-182 VLIGLAI
+182 IMVLLGVAV

-196 LVKSVTQPITDMVQA
+196 LVKSVTQPITNMVQA
-211 VHRIR
+211 VHKIR

-224 SGQLTGELDM
+224 SGELTGELDM

-391 QVDAAV
+391 RVDADV
-397 PDYLTGDPM
+397 PDTLTGDPM

-429 VRVEQTGESS
+429 VHIEQLGSS
-439 GNKVRL
+439 NHKVKLNVR
-445 RVLIRD
+445 IRD

-500 RFESELGKGSVFSF
+500 RFESELDKGSVFSF
-514 NLELDVSP
+514 SLDLEVSP
-522 LPQTERLPLDRIL
+522 LPQTDQLPLDRIRN
-535 GKRVWLLEPDP
+535 KRLWLLEPDP
-546 FTHASLLALLA
+546 FARAALLALLA
-557 EWQLDVHS
+557 EWQLDVQL
-565 LTVDEEW
+565 LTNDAPWPEMSEE
-572 PQMSSQDMVLIGSST
+572 DIVLIGSST
-587 LHSPQQVIAR
+587 LHTPQQVLSR
-597 LDGLDGQQNTIVML
+597 LDSLSGQQQNTIVLL
-611 SSHEPS
+611 SSHEPA
-617 LYDAMLAHGAVH
+617 LYEAMLTHGAQH
-629 CLSKPINHR
+629 CLSKPLNHR

-644 LSPEAARSTP
+644 LTPEASRQL
-654 LPAPSQR
+654 LPAQPSARQL
-661 TGQEIKVQAV
+661 QPI

-687 AMLKEMVTEV
+687 AMLREMVTQV
-697 VVCKNG
+697 VLCKNG
-703 KEAVNLAQSQ
+703 KEAVKQAQSQ

-722 QMPVMDGISA
+722 QMPIMDGISA
-732 TQAIRHHS
+732 TQAIRSQS

-774 IDEGM
+774 IDESM
-779 LAQLITDF
+779 LARLITDF
-787 AHRRHQNH
+787 AHRRHQIV
-795 GDRQIDWDL
+795 GDQQIDWAL
-804 AVRQAAGKQ
+804 AVRQAAGKED
-813 ALAKEM
+813 LAREM
-819 LTMLLASFDEVEP
+819 LTMLLTSFDEVEP
-832 LLEAA
+832 VLDAA
-837 LEGTAD
+837 LAGAID
-843 DAEVL
+843 DSEVL

-873 EQQLRDGVPVSDL
+873 EQQLRDGVPVSEL

-891 ELQDALEQV
+891 ELQDALELV
-900 RREAPPYLAL
+900 RQEAPRYLS
-910 AD
+910 

>member
-20 IIGGLIAGY
+20 LIGGLMAGY
-29 FTFHRYHQLEN
+29 FTFHRYQQLEN

-79 NSPFI
+79 NSPLI

-104 DFSQL
+104 DFTRL
-109 RLPDGSVIPALTSV
+109 RLPDGQPIPELTSV
-123 SFNGDDIILRTPIQA
+123 TFQGDDIILRTPIQA
-138 ETSLDGFPLPSDLEP
+138 ETNLDGFPLPSDVEP
-153 PVIGYISMQL
+153 PMIGYISMQIT
-163 ATDRAIV
+163 TDRAM
-170 LQYRDAFFAVVI
+170 LLHYRDTFFAVIMVI
-182 VLIGLAI
+182 IGVAF

-211 VHRIR
+211 VHKIR

-224 SGQLTGELDM
+224 NGQLTGELDM

-391 QVDAAV
+391 RVDAEV

-406 RLQQVLTNLTGNAIK
+406 RLQQVLTNLAGNAIK
-421 FTERGNVD
+421 FTEQGNVD
-429 VRVEQTGESS
+429 VHIQQIGSS
-439 GNKVRL
+439 HHKVRL
-445 RVLIRD
+445 NVQIRD

-514 NLELDVSP
+514 SLDVEVSP
-522 LPQTERLPLDRIL
+522 LPQADSLPLDRIR
-535 GKRVWLLEPDP
+535 GKRLWLLEPDP
-546 FTHASLLALLA
+546 FAQASLRALLA
-557 EWQLDVHS
+557 EWQLDVQLLAH
-565 LTVDEEW
+565 DAPW
-572 PQMSSQDMVLIGSST
+572 PEMSSQEMVIIGSST
-587 LHSPQQVIAR
+587 LHTPQLVLTR
-597 LDGLDGQQNTIVML
+597 LDALDGRQNTIVLL
-611 SSHEPS
+611 SSHDPA
-617 LYDAMLAHGAVH
+617 LYEAMQAHGAQH
-629 CLSKPINHR
+629 CLSKPVNHR

-644 LSPEAARSTP
+644 LTPEANHQL
-654 LPAPSQR
+654 LPAQPSPRQL
-661 TGQEIKVQAV
+661 QPI

-687 AMLKEMVTEV
+687 AMLKEMVSQV

-703 KEAVNLAQSQ
+703 KEAVKQAQSQ
-713 PFDIIFMDI
+713 SFDIIFMDI
-722 QMPVMDGISA
+722 QMPIMDGISA
-732 TQAIRHHS
+732 TQAIRSQS
-740 LNTETPIV
+740 LNTSTPIV

-774 IDEGM
+774 IDESM
-779 LAQLITDF
+779 LAQLIADF
-787 AHRRHQNH
+787 AHRRHQNY
-795 GDRQIDWDL
+795 GDKQIDWSL
-804 AVRQAAGKQ
+804 AVRQAAGKE
-813 ALAKEM
+813 ALAREM
-819 LTMLLASFDEVEP
+819 LTMLLASFNEVEP
-832 LLEAA
+832 VLESA
-837 LEGTAD
+837 LNGAIED
-843 DAEVL
+843 SEVL
-848 AQLHRLNGGCAYS
+848 AQIHRLNGGCAYS

-873 EQQLRDGVPVSDL
+873 EQQLRDGVPVSEL

-891 ELQDALEQV
+891 ELQDALALV
-900 RREAPPYLAL
+900 RQEAPRYLA
-910 AD
+910 

>member
-20 IIGGLIAGY
+20 IIGGLMAGY
-29 FTFHRYHQLEN
+29 FTFHRYQQLEN

-79 NSPFI
+79 NSPLI

-104 DFSQL
+104 DFTRL
-109 RLPDGSVIPALTSV
+109 RLPDGSQIPELTSV
-123 SFNGDDIILRTPIQA
+123 TLYGDDIILRTPIQA
-138 ETSLDGFPLPSDLEP
+138 ETSMDGFPLPSDVEP
-153 PVIGYISMQL
+153 PMIGYISMQMT
-163 ATDRAIV
+163 TDRAMI
-170 LQYRDAFFAVVI
+170 LQYRDTFFAVI
-182 VLIGLAI
+182 MVLIGIAF

-211 VHRIR
+211 VHKIR

-309 VIGFTRQLLKTSL
+309 VIGFTRQLLKTAL

-391 QVDAAV
+391 QVDAEV

-406 RLQQVLTNLTGNAIK
+406 RLQQVLTNLAGNAIK

-429 VRVEQTGESS
+429 VHIEQTGGSN

-445 RVLIRD
+445 NVLIRD

-514 NLELDVSP
+514 SLDMDVSP
-522 LPQTERLPLDRIL
+522 LPQTEKLPLDRIQS
-535 GKRVWLLEPDP
+535 KRVWLLEPDP
-546 FTHASLLALLA
+546 FSHSSLCALLA
-557 EWQLDVHS
+557 EWQLDVQS
-565 LTVDEEW
+565 LAIDTIW
-572 PQMSSQDMVLIGSST
+572 PEMSNQDMVIIGSST
-587 LHSPQQVIAR
+587 LHTPQQVIAR
-597 LDGLDGQQNTIVML
+597 LDALDGQQNTIVLL

-617 LYDAMLAHGAVH
+617 LYEAMLAHGAQH
-629 CLSKPINHR
+629 CLSKPTNHR

-644 LSPEAARSTP
+644 LSPEATKSAP
-654 LPAPSQR
+654 LPTPSPR
-661 TGQEIKVQAV
+661 SVQAI

-687 AMLKEMVTEV
+687 AMLKEMVSQV

-703 KEAVNLAQSQ
+703 KEAVRLAQSQ

-722 QMPVMDGISA
+722 QMPIMDGISA
-732 TQAIRHHS
+732 TQAIRSQS

-774 IDEGM
+774 IDESM

-795 GDRQIDWDL
+795 GDQQIDWPL
-804 AVRQAAGKQ
+804 AVRQAAGKLD
-813 ALAKEM
+813 LAKEM
-819 LTMLLASFDEVEP
+819 LTMLMASFDEVDP
-832 LLEAA
+832 VLEAA
-837 LEGTAD
+837 FAGQVE

-873 EQQLRDGVPVSDL
+873 EQQLRDRVPVSEL

-891 ELQDALEQV
+891 ELQDAMEQV
-900 RREAPPYLAL
+900 RREAPLYLA
-910 AD
+910 

>member
-20 IIGGLIAGY
+20 IIGGLMAGY
-29 FTFHRYHQLEN
+29 FTFHRYQQLEN

-79 NSPFI
+79 NSPLI

-104 DFSQL
+104 DFTRL
-109 RLPDGSVIPALTSV
+109 RLPDGSQIPELTSV
-123 SFNGDDIILRTPIQA
+123 TLYGDDIILRTPIQA
-138 ETSLDGFPLPSDLEP
+138 ETSMDGFPLPSDVEP
-153 PVIGYISMQL
+153 PMIGYISMQMT
-163 ATDRAIV
+163 TDRAMI
-170 LQYRDAFFAVVI
+170 LQYRDTFFAVI
-182 VLIGLAI
+182 MVLIGIAF

-211 VHRIR
+211 VHKIR

-309 VIGFTRQLLKTSL
+309 VIGFTRQLLKTAL

-391 QVDAAV
+391 RVDADV
-397 PDYLTGDPM
+397 PDSLTGDPM
-406 RLQQVLTNLTGNAIK
+406 RLQQVLTNLAGNAIK
-421 FTERGNVD
+421 FTEQGNVD
-429 VRVEQTGESS
+429 VHIEQIGS
-439 GNKVRL
+439 GNHKVRL
-445 RVLIRD
+445 NIRIRD

-500 RFESELGKGSVFSF
+500 RFESELGKGSIFSF
-514 NLELDVSP
+514 SLDMDVSP
-522 LPQTERLPLDRIL
+522 LPQTEKLPLDRIQ

-546 FTHASLLALLA
+546 FSHSSLCALLA
-557 EWQLDVHS
+557 EWQLDVQS
-565 LTVDEEW
+565 LAIDTIW
-572 PQMSSQDMVLIGSST
+572 PEMSNQDMVIIGSST
-587 LHSPQQVIAR
+587 LHTPQQVIAR
-597 LDGLDGQQNTIVML
+597 LDALDGQQNTIVLL

-617 LYDAMLAHGAVH
+617 LYEAMLAHGAQH
-629 CLSKPINHR
+629 CLSKPTNHR

-644 LSPEAARSTP
+644 LSPEATKSAP
-654 LPAPSQR
+654 LPTPSPR
-661 TGQEIKVQAV
+661 SVQAI

-687 AMLKEMVTEV
+687 AMLKEMVSQV

-703 KEAVNLAQSQ
+703 KEAVRLAQSQ

-722 QMPVMDGISA
+722 QMPIMDGISA
-732 TQAIRHHS
+732 TQAIRSQS

-774 IDEGM
+774 IDESM

-795 GDRQIDWDL
+795 GDQQIDWSL
-804 AVRQAAGKQ
+804 AVRQAAGKLD
-813 ALAKEM
+813 LAKEM
-819 LTMLLASFDEVEP
+819 LTMLMASFDEVDP
-832 LLEAA
+832 VLEAA
-837 LEGTAD
+837 FAGQVE

-873 EQQLRDGVPVSDL
+873 EQQLRDGVPVSEL

-891 ELQDALEQV
+891 ELQDAMEQV
-900 RREAPPYLAL
+900 RREAPLYLA
-910 AD
+910 

>member
-20 IIGGLIAGY
+20 IIGGLMAGY
-29 FTFHRYHQLEN
+29 FTFHRYQQLEN

-79 NSPFI
+79 NSPLI

-104 DFSQL
+104 DFTRL
-109 RLPDGSVIPALTSV
+109 RLPDGSQIPELTSV
-123 SFNGDDIILRTPIQA
+123 TLYGDDIILRTPIQA
-138 ETSLDGFPLPSDLEP
+138 ETSMDGFPLPSDVEP
-153 PVIGYISMQL
+153 PMIGYISMQMT
-163 ATDRAIV
+163 TDRAMI
-170 LQYRDAFFAVVI
+170 LQYRDTFFAVI
-182 VLIGLAI
+182 MVLIGLAV

-211 VHRIR
+211 VHKIR

-309 VIGFTRQLLKTSL
+309 VIGFTRQLLKTAL

-391 QVDAAV
+391 QVDAEV

-429 VRVEQTGESS
+429 VRIEQTGGSN

-445 RVLIRD
+445 NVLIRD

-514 NLELDVSP
+514 SLDMDVSP
-522 LPQTERLPLDRIL
+522 LPQTDKLPLDRIQ

-546 FTHASLLALLA
+546 FSHSSLCALLA
-557 EWQLDVHS
+557 EWQLDVQS
-565 LTVDEEW
+565 LAIDTIW
-572 PQMSSQDMVLIGSST
+572 PEMSNQDMVIIGSST
-587 LHSPQQVIAR
+587 LHTPQQVIAR
-597 LDGLDGQQNTIVML
+597 LDGLDGQQNTIVLL
-611 SSHEPS
+611 SSHEPA
-617 LYDAMLAHGAVH
+617 LYDAMLAHGAQH
-629 CLSKPINHR
+629 CLSKPTNHR

-644 LSPEAARSTP
+644 LSPEAAKSAP
-654 LPAPSQR
+654 LPAPTQR
-661 TGQEIKVQAV
+661 QVQQV

-687 AMLKEMVTEV
+687 AMLKEMVSQV

-703 KEAVNLAQSQ
+703 KEAVRLAQSQ

-722 QMPVMDGISA
+722 QMPIMDGISA
-732 TQAIRHHS
+732 TQAIRSQS

-774 IDEGM
+774 IDESM

-795 GDRQIDWDL
+795 ADQQIDWSL
-804 AVRQAAGKQ
+804 AVRQAAGKLD
-813 ALAKEM
+813 LAKEM
-819 LTMLLASFDEVEP
+819 LTMLMASFDEVDP
-832 LLEAA
+832 VLEAA
-837 LEGTAD
+837 LAGQVE

-848 AQLHRLNGGCAYS
+848 TQLHRLNGGCAYS

-873 EQQLRDGVPVSDL
+873 EQQLRDGVPVSEL

-891 ELQDALEQV
+891 ELQDAMEQV
-900 RREAPPYLAL
+900 RQEAPRYLV
-910 AD
+910 

>member
-1 MTKYGLRARVL
+1 MSHKNNSMTKYGLRARVL

-20 IIGGLIAGY
+20 IIGGLMAGY
-29 FTFHRYHQLEN
+29 FTFHRYQQLEN

-79 NSPFI
+79 NSPLI

-104 DFSQL
+104 DFTRLQ
-109 RLPDGSVIPALTSV
+109 LPDGEPIPELTSITLY
-123 SFNGDDIILRTPIQA
+123 GDDIILRTPIQA
-138 ETSLDGFPLPSDLEP
+138 ETTMDGFPLPSDVEP
-153 PVIGYISMQL
+153 PMIGYISMQMT
-163 ATDRAIV
+163 TDRAM
-170 LQYRDAFFAVVI
+170 LLHYRDTFFAI
-182 VLIGLAI
+182 IMVLLGVAV

-196 LVKSVTQPITDMVQA
+196 LVKSVTQPITNMVQA
-211 VHRIR
+211 VHKIR

-224 SGQLTGELDM
+224 SGELTGELDM

-391 QVDAAV
+391 RVDADV
-397 PDYLTGDPM
+397 PDTLTGDPM

-429 VRVEQTGESS
+429 VHIEQLGSS
-439 GNKVRL
+439 NHKVKLNVR
-445 RVLIRD
+445 IRD

-500 RFESELGKGSVFSF
+500 RFESELDKGSVFSF
-514 NLELDVSP
+514 SLDLEVSP
-522 LPQTERLPLDRIL
+522 LPQTDQLPLDRIRN
-535 GKRVWLLEPDP
+535 KRLWLLEPDP
-546 FTHASLLALLA
+546 FARAALLALLA
-557 EWQLDVHS
+557 EWQLDVQL
-565 LTVDEEW
+565 LTNDAPW
-572 PQMSSQDMVLIGSST
+572 PEMSEQDIVLIGSST
-587 LHSPQQVIAR
+587 LHTPQQVISR
-597 LDGLDGQQNTIVML
+597 LDSLSGQQQNTIVLL
-611 SSHEPS
+611 SSHEPA
-617 LYDAMLAHGAVH
+617 LYEAMLAHGAQH
-629 CLSKPINHR
+629 CLSKPLNHR

-644 LSPEAARSTP
+644 LTPEASRQQ
-654 LPAPSQR
+654 LPAQPSARQL
-661 TGQEIKVQAV
+661 QPI

-687 AMLKEMVTEV
+687 AMLREMVTQV
-697 VVCKNG
+697 VLCKNG
-703 KEAVNLAQSQ
+703 KEAVKQAQSQ

-722 QMPVMDGISA
+722 QMPIMDGISA
-732 TQAIRHHS
+732 TQAIRSQS

-774 IDEGM
+774 IDESM
-779 LAQLITDF
+779 LARLITDF
-787 AHRRHQNH
+787 AHRRHQIV
-795 GDRQIDWDL
+795 GDQQIDWAL
-804 AVRQAAGKQ
+804 AVRQAAGKED
-813 ALAKEM
+813 LAREM

-832 LLEAA
+832 VLDAA
-837 LEGTAD
+837 LAGAID
-843 DAEVL
+843 DSEVL

-873 EQQLRDGVPVSDL
+873 EQQLRDGVPVSEL

-891 ELQDALEQV
+891 ELQDALELV
-900 RREAPPYLAL
+900 RQEAPRYLT
-910 AD
+910 

>member
-20 IIGGLIAGY
+20 IIGGLMAGY
-29 FTFHRYHQLEN
+29 FTFHRYQQLEN

-79 NSPFI
+79 NSPLI

-104 DFSQL
+104 DFTRL
-109 RLPDGSVIPALTSV
+109 RLPDGSQIPELTSV
-123 SFNGDDIILRTPIQA
+123 TLYGDDIILRTPIQA
-138 ETSLDGFPLPSDLEP
+138 ETSMDGFPLPSDVEP
-153 PVIGYISMQL
+153 PMIGYISMQMT
-163 ATDRAIV
+163 TDRAMI
-170 LQYRDAFFAVVI
+170 LQYRDTFFAVI
-182 VLIGLAI
+182 MVLIGLAV

-211 VHRIR
+211 VHKIR

-309 VIGFTRQLLKTSL
+309 VIGFTRQLLKTAL

-391 QVDAAV
+391 QVDAEV

-429 VRVEQTGESS
+429 VRIEQTGGSN

-445 RVLIRD
+445 NVLIRD

-514 NLELDVSP
+514 SLDMDVSP
-522 LPQTERLPLDRIL
+522 LPQTDKLPLDRIQ

-546 FTHASLLALLA
+546 FSHSSLCALLA
-557 EWQLDVHS
+557 EWQLDVQS
-565 LTVDEEW
+565 LAIDTIW
-572 PQMSSQDMVLIGSST
+572 PEMSNQDMVIIGSST
-587 LHSPQQVIAR
+587 LHTPQQVIAR
-597 LDGLDGQQNTIVML
+597 LDGLDGQQNTIVLL
-611 SSHEPS
+611 SSHEPA
-617 LYDAMLAHGAVH
+617 LYDAMLAHGAQH
-629 CLSKPINHR
+629 CLSKPTNHR

-644 LSPEAARSTP
+644 LSPEAAKSAP
-654 LPAPSQR
+654 LPAPTQR
-661 TGQEIKVQAV
+661 QVQQV

-687 AMLKEMVTEV
+687 AMLKEMVSQV

-703 KEAVNLAQSQ
+703 KEAVRLAQSQ

-722 QMPVMDGISA
+722 QMPIMDGISA
-732 TQAIRHHS
+732 TQAIRSQS

-774 IDEGM
+774 IDESM

-795 GDRQIDWDL
+795 ADQQIDWSL
-804 AVRQAAGKQ
+804 AVRQAAGKLD
-813 ALAKEM
+813 LAKEM
-819 LTMLLASFDEVEP
+819 LTMLMASFDEVDP
-832 LLEAA
+832 MLEAA
-837 LEGTAD
+837 LTGQVE

-873 EQQLRDGVPVSDL
+873 EQQLRDGVPVSEL

-891 ELQDALEQV
+891 ELQDAMEQV
-900 RREAPPYLAL
+900 RQEAPRYLV
-910 AD
+910 

>member
-20 IIGGLIAGY
+20 IIGGLMAGY
-29 FTFHRYHQLEN
+29 FTFHRYQQLEN

-79 NSPFI
+79 NSPLI

-104 DFSQL
+104 DFTRL
-109 RLPDGSVIPALTSV
+109 RLPDGSQIPELTSV
-123 SFNGDDIILRTPIQA
+123 TLYGDDIILRTPIQA
-138 ETSLDGFPLPSDLEP
+138 ETSMDGFPLPSDVEP
-153 PVIGYISMQL
+153 PMIGYISMQMT
-163 ATDRAIV
+163 TDRAMI
-170 LQYRDAFFAVVI
+170 LQYRDTFFAVI
-182 VLIGLAI
+182 MVLIGIAV

-211 VHRIR
+211 VHKIR

-309 VIGFTRQLLKTSL
+309 VIGFTRQLLKTAL

-391 QVDAAV
+391 QVDAEV

-406 RLQQVLTNLTGNAIK
+406 RLQQVLTNLAGNAIK

-429 VRVEQTGESS
+429 VHIEQTGSS
-439 GNKVRL
+439 NGNKVRL
-445 RVLIRD
+445 NVLIRD

-500 RFESELGKGSVFSF
+500 RFESELGKGSIFSF
-514 NLELDVSP
+514 SLDLDVSP
-522 LPQTERLPLDRIL
+522 LPQTEKLPLDRIQ

-546 FTHASLLALLA
+546 FSHSSLCALLA
-557 EWQLDVHS
+557 EWQLDVQS
-565 LTVDEEW
+565 LAIDTIW
-572 PQMSSQDMVLIGSST
+572 PEMSNQDMVIIGSST
-587 LHSPQQVIAR
+587 LHTPQQVIAR
-597 LDGLDGQQNTIVML
+597 LDGLDGQQNTIVLL
-611 SSHEPS
+611 SSHEPA
-617 LYDAMLAHGAVH
+617 LYDAMLAHGAQH
-629 CLSKPINHR
+629 CLSKPTNHR

-644 LSPEAARSTP
+644 LSPEAAKSAP
-654 LPAPSQR
+654 LPAPTQR
-661 TGQEIKVQAV
+661 QVQQV

-687 AMLKEMVTEV
+687 AMLKEMVSQV

-703 KEAVNLAQSQ
+703 KEAVRLAQSQ

-722 QMPVMDGISA
+722 QMPIMDGISA
-732 TQAIRHHS
+732 TQAIRSQS

-774 IDEGM
+774 IDESM

-795 GDRQIDWDL
+795 ADQQIDWSL
-804 AVRQAAGKQ
+804 AVRQAAGKLD
-813 ALAKEM
+813 LAKEM
-819 LTMLLASFDEVEP
+819 LTMLMASFDEVDP
-832 LLEAA
+832 VLEAA
-837 LEGTAD
+837 LAGQVE

-873 EQQLRDGVPVSDL
+873 EQQLRDGVPVSEL

-891 ELQDALEQV
+891 ELQDAMEQV
-900 RREAPPYLAL
+900 RQETPRYLA
-910 AD
+910 

>member
-1 MTKYGLRARVL
+1 MSHKNNSMTKYGLRARVL

-20 IIGGLIAGY
+20 IIGGLMAGY
-29 FTFHRYHQLEN
+29 FTFHRYQQLEN

-79 NSPFI
+79 NSPLI

-104 DFSQL
+104 DFTRLQ
-109 RLPDGSVIPALTSV
+109 LPDGEPIPELTSITLY
-123 SFNGDDIILRTPIQA
+123 GDDIILRTPIQA
-138 ETSLDGFPLPSDLEP
+138 ETTMDGFPLPSDVEP
-153 PVIGYISMQL
+153 PMIGYISMQMT
-163 ATDRAIV
+163 TDRAM
-170 LQYRDAFFAVVI
+170 LLHYRDTFFAI
-182 VLIGLAI
+182 IMVLLGVAV

-196 LVKSVTQPITDMVQA
+196 LVKSVTQPITNMVQA
-211 VHRIR
+211 VHKIR

-224 SGQLTGELDM
+224 SGELTGELDM

-391 QVDAAV
+391 RVDADV
-397 PDYLTGDPM
+397 PDTLTGDPM

-429 VRVEQTGESS
+429 VHIEQLGSS
-439 GNKVRL
+439 NHKVKLNVR
-445 RVLIRD
+445 IRD

-500 RFESELGKGSVFSF
+500 RFESELDKGSVFSF
-514 NLELDVSP
+514 SLDLEVSP
-522 LPQTERLPLDRIL
+522 LPQTDQLPLDRIRN
-535 GKRVWLLEPDP
+535 KRLWLLEPDP
-546 FTHASLLALLA
+546 FARAALLALLA
-557 EWQLDVHS
+557 EWQLDVQL
-565 LTVDEEW
+565 LTNDAPW
-572 PQMSSQDMVLIGSST
+572 PEMSEQDIVLIGSST
-587 LHSPQQVIAR
+587 LHTPQQVISR
-597 LDGLDGQQNTIVML
+597 LDSLSGQQQNTIVLL
-611 SSHEPS
+611 SSHEPA
-617 LYDAMLAHGAVH
+617 LYEAMLAHGAQH
-629 CLSKPINHR
+629 CLSKPLNHR

-644 LSPEAARSTP
+644 LTPEASRQQ
-654 LPAPSQR
+654 LPAQPSARQL
-661 TGQEIKVQAV
+661 QPI

-687 AMLKEMVTEV
+687 AMLKEMVTQV
-697 VVCKNG
+697 VLCKNG
-703 KEAVNLAQSQ
+703 KEAVKQAQSQ

-722 QMPVMDGISA
+722 QMPIMDGISA
-732 TQAIRHHS
+732 TQAIRSQS

-774 IDEGM
+774 IDESM
-779 LAQLITDF
+779 LARLITDF
-787 AHRRHQNH
+787 AHRRHQIV
-795 GDRQIDWDL
+795 GDQQIDWAL
-804 AVRQAAGKQ
+804 AVRQAAGKEE
-813 ALAKEM
+813 LAREM

-832 LLEAA
+832 VLDAA
-837 LEGTAD
+837 LAGAID
-843 DAEVL
+843 DSEVL

-873 EQQLRDGVPVSDL
+873 EQQLRDGVPVSEL

-891 ELQDALEQV
+891 ELQDALELV
-900 RREAPPYLAL
+900 RQEAPRYLS
-910 AD
+910 

>member
-1 MTKYGLRARVL
+1 
-12 AFTILPTL
+12 
-20 IIGGLIAGY
+20 
-29 FTFHRYHQLEN
+29 
-40 NLIDQGINIIEP
+40 
-52 LAIASEYGMTQH
+52 MTQH

-79 NSPFI
+79 NSPLI

-104 DFSQL
+104 DFTRL
-109 RLPDGSVIPALTSV
+109 RLPDGSQIPELTSV
-123 SFNGDDIILRTPIQA
+123 TLYGDDIILRTPIQA
-138 ETSLDGFPLPSDLEP
+138 ETSMDGFPLPSDVEP
-153 PVIGYISMQL
+153 PMIGYISMQMT
-163 ATDRAIV
+163 TDRAMI
-170 LQYRDAFFAVVI
+170 LQYRDTFFAVI
-182 VLIGLAI
+182 MVLIGIAF

-211 VHRIR
+211 VHKIR

-391 QVDAAV
+391 QVDAEV

-421 FTERGNVD
+421 FTEHGNVD
-429 VRVEQTGESS
+429 VRIEQIGSAS
-439 GNKVRL
+439 GSKVRL
-445 RVLIRD
+445 NVLIRD

-514 NLELDVSP
+514 SLDLEVSP
-522 LPQTERLPLDRIL
+522 APDRQAAAGSHPGQAGL
-535 GKRVWLLEPDP
+535 AAGAGSFSHSALC
-546 FTHASLLALLA
+546 ALLA
-557 EWQLDVHS
+557 EWQL
-565 LTVDEEW
+565 E
-572 PQMSSQDMVLIGSST
+572 
-587 LHSPQQVIAR
+587 
-597 LDGLDGQQNTIVML
+597 
-611 SSHEPS
+611 
-617 LYDAMLAHGAVH
+617 
-629 CLSKPINHR
+629 
-638 KLLHAL
+638 
-644 LSPEAARSTP
+644 
-654 LPAPSQR
+654 
-661 TGQEIKVQAV
+661 VQ
-671 KVLAVD
+671 
-677 DNAANLKLIA
+677 
-687 AMLKEMVTEV
+687 
-697 VVCKNG
+697 
-703 KEAVNLAQSQ
+703 S
-713 PFDIIFMDI
+713 
-722 QMPVMDGISA
+722 
-732 TQAIRHHS
+732 
-740 LNTETPIV
+740 
-748 AVTAHAIPG
+748 
-757 ERERL
+757 
-762 IRQGMDDYLAKP
+762 
-774 IDEGM
+774 
-779 LAQLITDF
+779 
-787 AHRRHQNH
+787 
-795 GDRQIDWDL
+795 
-804 AVRQAAGKQ
+804 
-813 ALAKEM
+813 
-819 LTMLLASFDEVEP
+819 LAS
-832 LLEAA
+832 
-837 LEGTAD
+837 
-843 DAEVL
+843 DA
-848 AQLHRLNGGCAYS
+848 
-861 GVPGLQRLLSQL
+861 PG
-873 EQQLRDGVPVSDL
+873 PK
-886 EPELL
+886 
-891 ELQDALEQV
+891 
-900 RREAPPYLAL
+900 
-910 AD
+910 